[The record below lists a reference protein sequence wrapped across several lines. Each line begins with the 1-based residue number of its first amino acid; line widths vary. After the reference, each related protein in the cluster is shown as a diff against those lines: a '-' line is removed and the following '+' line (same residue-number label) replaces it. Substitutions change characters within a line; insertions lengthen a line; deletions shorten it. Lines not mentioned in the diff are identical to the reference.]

1 MHVFYEANTTVH
13 LVRKY
18 SNLNLKFWVHEFSG
32 IVKIVVNSGIDSQ
45 NPKFKLLE
53 LPDPKF
59 SGNPN
64 AHLIRA
70 SKS

>member
-1 MHVFYEANTTVH
+1 M
-13 LVRKY
+13 
-18 SNLNLKFWVHEFSG
+18 NLKLWVPDFLG

-45 NPKFKLLE
+45 TLKFKLLE